1 MKSESKTGQRFNTEQ
16 LTVLEEM
23 NNASRTYTQNTDSNS
38 NSYTKTSK
46 LTEDIFTT
54 QRKKISQ
61 IKMEQSHSNR
71 HI

>member
-1 MKSESKTGQRFNTEQ
+1 MKSKSESSQRFNTEQ

-46 LTEDIFTT
+46 LTEDIS
-54 QRKKISQ
+54 QRREKKF
-61 IKMEQSHSNR
+61 HN
-71 HI
+71 